1 MFIVHILVGVTMY
14 VYQDTFMYCRVSL
27 TNIFCSQP
35 KDLALAR
42 RLRGERS

>member
-1 MFIVHILVGVTMY
+1 MYVVEIVHFFVRM
-14 VYQDTFMYCRVSL
+14 
-27 TNIFCSQP
+27 TNESFYSQP